1 MMPIGEWVLYGT
13 SIATGAVGIGGWLQN
28 RRKPAVDKAQ
38 LRQIDADEDVLRQT
52 IEQMS
57 RETNRDRD
65 YRIWQLEQ
73 HYDRKIMPWQRQIIA
88 LVERLISMLRIEI
101 ETNGGIMPEIDIPMP
116 PELPE
121 PPHG

>member
-1 MMPIGEWVLYGT
+1 MAAGEWVLYGT
-13 SIATGAVGIGGWLQN
+13 SITASAVALGGWIQN
-28 RRKPAVDKAQ
+28 RRKPTVDAAQ
-38 LRQIDADEDVLRQT
+38 AAQIDADEKHLRAT
-52 IEQMS
+52 IERMS
-57 RETNRDRD
+57 KETNRDRD

-88 LVERLISMLRIEI
+88 LVERLINLLRTEI
-101 ETNGGIMPEIDIPMP
+101 EKNGGIMPEIDIPMP